1 MAYSFKATSEIPFKV
16 IGYIPA
22 GLPNFEL
29 PKFSL
34 TANETDSGNDEGF
47 FEIVSEMGSGLI
59 VVPLIS
65 LMENI
70 AICKAFGEFSKLF
83 KSLLSFLL
91 CDTNKSS
98 FHFNSKWKASR
109 CNSRIDSDRYGQYSQ
124 LFRSR
129 IPWNRISQ

>member
-70 AICKAFGEFSKLF
+70 AICKAFGEFSKL
-83 KSLLSFLL
+83 SNHS
-91 CDTNKSS
+91 T
-98 FHFNSKWKASR
+98 
-109 CNSRIDSDRYGQYSQ
+109 
-124 LFRSR
+124 
-129 IPWNRISQ
+129 